1 MLAGM
6 GCGQPIVWELLP
18 GGEEVEARNGFGILR
33 ERKRG
38 GRGLLRDWG
47 MVAKGGR
54 CYVTLDRL
62 ISGCGFL

>member
-18 GGEEVEARNGFGILR
+18 GGEELVARTGFGILR

-38 GRGLLRDWG
+38 GRGLLHDWEMNG
-47 MVAKGGR
+47 KGAAA
-54 CYVTLDRL
+54 VV
-62 ISGCGFL
+62 